1 MSRVTAGYTRRRRHN
16 KILKQTKG
24 YRGTR
29 RNRYKAAAEAL
40 IKAGAY
46 AYRDRR
52 QKKREMRRLWIV
64 RINAASREQGM
75 KYSDLIDGLAKAG
88 VEINRKM
95 LAELALHDPSAFG
108 KFVEIAR
115 GAN

>member
-1 MSRVTAGYTRRRRHN
+1 MARVTAGYTRRQRH
-16 KILKQTKG
+16 KKVFKETKG

-52 QKKREMRRLWIV
+52 QKKRDMRRLWIV
-64 RINAASREQGM
+64 RINAAAREQGIR
-75 KYSDLIDGLAKAG
+75 YSELIDGLAKAG

-95 LAELALHDPSAFG
+95 LAELALHDPAAFV

-115 GAN
+115 GVN

>member
-1 MSRVTAGYTRRRRHN
+1 MTRVTAGFTRRRRHN
-16 KILKQTKG
+16 KIIKQTKG

-52 QKKREMRRLWIV
+52 QVKRDMRGLWIV
-64 RINAASREQGM
+64 RINAAARERGLR
-75 KYSDLIDGLAKAG
+75 YSQLIDGLNKAG
-88 VEINRKM
+88 VEVNRKV
-95 LAELALHDPSAFG
+95 LAELAVNDPLAFD
-108 KFVEIAR
+108 KFVQIAKAT
-115 GAN
+115 G